1 MALGPGTRL
10 GFYEIV
16 ALIGDG
22 GMGVVYRAFDT
33 KLNRPA
39 AIKFLR
45 DEWADPAARRRFQRE
60 AQTVSSLNHPHIL
73 TVYDIGEFEGQQY
86 LITEFVDGGTL
97 EEWART
103 RHRTWRE
110 VVDVLV
116 GVGDGLA
123 VAHAAGILHRD
134 VKPANI
140 LVAQNGYAKLADFG
154 LAKLTEGT
162 DADLT
167 RTVTE
172 GPTRAGVIIGTLP
185 YMSPEQVSGK
195 PVDERSDIFA
205 FGVVL
210 YELLTGR
217 RPFEGAT
224 GLETMQRILAQKP
237 EPLADSVPSGLRIVV
252 EKALEKEA
260 SDRYQSMREL
270 VVDLRRVLRQT
281 VEEIST
287 ARTGP
292 RRPLAWIAGALVVA
306 AVAVGVALWRT
317 ESVPQRPVQYEQ
329 LTHFTES
336 VTSPALSPDG
346 RMLTFIRG
354 ENAFTSAGDIY
365 VQALPDGEPVQ
376 LTHDA
381 STKMG
386 PAFLP
391 DGARIAYT
399 TTAGHHHW
407 DTWVVP
413 VLGGGDA
420 TRMMANASGMTWIGT
435 GAGPRRILFSEY
447 KEESGIHM
455 GVVTSTESRSEARNV
470 YVPVSLNGMAH
481 RSSLSPDGKW
491 VLVTEMEFSDWQPC
505 RLAPFDG
512 SALGRLVGPSP
523 SRCTNAAWSRDGQWM
538 YFSADL
544 GSGFHTWRQR
554 FPDGTPEQVTFGA
567 TEEEGLAFFPDGRSF
582 VTSIGLSQSTVWIHD
597 SRGERQISS
606 QGYGYRPA
614 LSRDGTKLFYLVRSD
629 KSQHYVSGTLWVADL
644 DSGKREALLPDFLVE
659 HFDVSA
665 DGSRVVFIRDDGAG
679 GSPVW
684 LARLDGRSAPRRL
697 TSIQSARTAY
707 FGTDGEVLVVG
718 EEKGTPFLFRVK
730 EDSATEKVIPTS
742 VRYLYAVSPDG
753 KWTAVWIE
761 GTTEATKNSV
771 VVYPT
776 HGGGPPIMVCGA
788 CAGAGAPYAP
798 PQVSW
803 SSDQSYLYVHSPS
816 GTYAISIPHGQ
827 GLPAQRLTSADS
839 SLTDLAALPG
849 ARLVGPRA
857 VFTGPTPDLYAF
869 TRGTVQRNIYRV
881 LVP

>member
-1 MALGPGTRL
+1 MPIGLGTRL
-10 GFYEIV
+10 GSYEIV

-22 GMGVVYRAFDT
+22 GMGVVYRAFDA

-45 DEWADPAARRRFQRE
+45 DEWADSAARRRFQRE

-73 TVYDIGEFEGQQY
+73 TVYDVGEFEGQQY
-86 LITEFVDGGTL
+86 LITEFIDGGTL
-97 EEWART
+97 EQWAHAER
-103 RHRTWRE
+103 RTWRE
-110 VVDVLV
+110 VVEVLV

-123 VAHAAGILHRD
+123 VAHATGILHRD
-134 VKPANI
+134 IKPTNI
-140 LVAQNGYAKLADFG
+140 LVARNGYAKLADFG

-172 GPTRAGVIIGTLP
+172 GTRAGVIIGTLP

-210 YELLTGR
+210 YQLLAGR
-217 RPFEGAT
+217 RPFDGAS
-224 GLETMQRILAQKP
+224 GLETMQRILAQTP
-237 EPLADSVPSGLRIVV
+237 EPLADSVPRGLSMVV

-260 SDRYQSMREL
+260 SDRYQSMREV
-270 VVDLRRVLRQT
+270 VVDLRRILRQT
-281 VEEIST
+281 AGET
-287 ARTGP
+287 AAVPSRNTRTI
-292 RRPLAWIAGALVVA
+292 AWVAGALLVA
-306 AVAVGVALWRT
+306 AVAVGVALWRN
-317 ESVPQRPVQYEQ
+317 ESVPQRPIQYEQ
-329 LTHFTES
+329 LTHFTDS

-354 ENAFTSAGDIY
+354 EDTFTSQGEIY

-376 LTHDA
+376 LTHDE
-381 STKMG
+381 TKKMG

-399 TTAGHHHW
+399 VSQGHHRW
-407 DTWVVP
+407 DTWVVS
-413 VLGGGDA
+413 VLGGGA
-420 TRMMANASGMTWIGT
+420 PTLMMANASGMTWLGT
-435 GAGPRRILFSEY
+435 GAGSRRILFSEY

-455 GVVTSTESRSEARNV
+455 GVVTSTESRSEHRDV
-470 YVPVSLNGMAH
+470 YVPASLNGMAH
-481 RSSLSPDGKW
+481 RSALSPDGKW

-512 SALGRLVGPSP
+512 SAWGRNVGPSP
-523 SRCTNAAWSRDGQWM
+523 SRCTTAAWSRDGKWM
-538 YFSADL
+538 YFSADR

-554 FPDGTPEQVTFGA
+554 FPDGMPEQVTFGA
-567 TEEEGLAFFPDGRSF
+567 TQEEGIAFLPDGRSF

-614 LSRDGTKLFYLVRSD
+614 FSSDGKKLFYLVRSD

-644 DSGKREALLPDFLVE
+644 ESGKREPLLPDLLME

-665 DGSRVVFIRDDGAG
+665 DGRRVVFIRDDGAG

-684 LARLDGRSAPRRL
+684 LASLDGRSAPRRL
-697 TSIQSARTAY
+697 TSIQLARTAY
-707 FGTDGEVLVVG
+707 FGTDDEVLVVG
-718 EEKGTPFLFRVK
+718 EENGTPFLFRVK
-730 EDSATEKVIPTS
+730 DSAAEKVIPTS
-742 VRYLYAVSPDG
+742 VRYLYGVSPDG
-753 KWTAVWIE
+753 KWTAVWVE
-761 GTTEATKNSV
+761 GSTEATKNSI

-798 PQVSW
+798 PWVSW
-803 SSDQSYLYVHSPS
+803 SSDQSYVYLHSAS
-816 GTYAISIPHGQ
+816 GTYAVPIPRGQ
-827 GLPAQRLTSADS
+827 GLPAPPLTSADS
-839 SLTDLAALPG
+839 SLIDPSMLPG
-849 ARLVGPRA
+849 ARQIGPPV
-857 VFTGPTPDLYAF
+857 VFTGPTPDVYAF
-869 TRGTVQRNIYRV
+869 TRRAVQRNIYRV
-881 LVP
+881 PVP